1 MDRRI
6 IEFHLST
13 EEESFNLEAKGFS
26 LGRDLIISI
35 FGGDLP
41 HIGAVGIAHPRTSL
55 KDSNQISATA
65 SVYCVLGHKEDI
77 IAKEAS
83 ERIAAALNR
92 NVVVTV
98 GMHWDHITD
107 HDIQVIS
114 GRAKA
119 LIERIIEHL
128 KPEGS

>member
-1 MDRRI
+1 MDRQN

-13 EEESFNLEAKGFS
+13 EEEIFNLEAKGFS

-41 HIGAVGIAHPRTSL
+41 HIGAVGIAHPRPSL
-55 KDSNQISATA
+55 KKPNEISSTA

-98 GMHWDHITD
+98 GIHWDHISD
-107 HDIQVIS
+107 PDIQVIS

-119 LIERIIEHL
+119 LIEKIIEHL
-128 KPEGS
+128 KPEAS

>member
-1 MDRRI
+1 MNLLN
-6 IEFHLST
+6 IEFHLSN
-13 EEESFNLEAKGFS
+13 EEEIFDLEAKGFS
-26 LGRDLIISI
+26 VGKDLIISI

-41 HIGAVGIAHPRTSL
+41 HIGAVGIAHPRPSI
-55 KDSNQISATA
+55 KNSNEISSTA
-65 SVYCVLGHKEDI
+65 SVYCFLGHKEDI

-98 GMHWDHITD
+98 GMHWDHLTD
-107 HDIQVIS
+107 HDIQVIL

-119 LIERIIEHL
+119 LIEKIIRHL
-128 KPEGS
+128 KPSIA